1 VDAYVAGKAS
11 RESDMP
17 SAIEIPTINTEPTSR
32 TFEST
37 AAGTGVTAP
46 VDPAAT
52 LAAVGAEPEADSN
65 DIQSSQA
72 SENPPAAPAADG
84 PVTNLLSFAA
94 GVGVDDAFANLGVP
108 YGSTETPSDAY
119 VTFLAG
125 VGVDDVFANAAG
137 VGAVAGIGDPVAILG
152 DAGDNVVAGS
162 ASIGS
167 GSPLDNGLTNLSL
180 LDGQGLGNPIGLQ
193 GDSQGPVSAAY
204 IPFLAGVGVDDVF
217 ANVGVPYGSTAT
229 PSDAYVTFLAGV
241 GVDDVFANAAGVG
254 AVAGIGDPV
263 AILGHVGDDV
273 VAAIGP
279 TLAGGT
285 TAAQFQ
291 FPALGG
297 TGTDSLV
304 GEVGQLPGVS
314 AGDGGIAPLPVLAG
328 ADSPVLAAI
337 GEPAADDG
345 LHILDTPLQHGPL
358 L

>member
-180 LDGQGLGNPIGLQ
+180 LDGQGLG
-193 GDSQGPVSAAY
+193 
-204 IPFLAGVGVDDVF
+204 VGVDDVF